1 MPRYKKIFKNILDL
15 VAFRFEIKYGWL
27 ENLQITCVSAK
38 SAFFAFLFILMIK
51 DFLRDLLVTFWVRL
65 VRDKGTN
72 NNKIEKYQKILLI
85 KQICKSFKGFSS
97 HP

>member
-1 MPRYKKIFKNILDL
+1 
-15 VAFRFEIKYGWL
+15 
-27 ENLQITCVSAK
+27 
-38 SAFFAFLFILMIK
+38 MIK

-72 NNKIEKYQKILLI
+72 NKKIEKYQKILLI